1 MLNKVKIMLGIA
13 DNDVDERLNI
23 IIKSVTAR
31 LRSLLGGIAPPQ
43 TLEYIVMEVSIAR
56 FNRIG
61 SEGNKSHSVDG
72 ESVTF
77 SDDDFEPYM
86 RDINEFLA
94 CQSEATKGKLRFV

>member
-1 MLNKVKIMLGIA
+1 MLNKVKTMLGIM
-13 DNDVDERLNI
+13 DNDVNGMLSLI
-23 IIKSVTAR
+23 IGSVTAR
-31 LRSLLGGIAPPQ
+31 LQSLLGGIDPPQ

-86 RDINEFLA
+86 RDIDKFLA
-94 CQSEATKGKLRFV
+94 GQSEPTKGKLRFV

>member
-13 DNDVDERLNI
+13 DNDVDERLSLI
-23 IIKSVTAR
+23 IESVTAR
-31 LRSLLGGIAPPQ
+31 LQSLLGGIEPPQ
-43 TLEYIVMEVSIAR
+43 TLEYIVMEVSVAR

-61 SEGNKSHSVDG
+61 SEGNKIHSVDG

-86 RDINEFLA
+86 RDIDEFLA
-94 CQSEATKGKLRFV
+94 GQSETKKGKLRFV